1 MGDETLYPEIKPS
14 QPREDIGQSARRM
27 WDEMVRESPV
37 NRLRYLDAVLARGGE
52 VDKDRVAELI
62 REAGAKACIADPDVV
77 GLVRQLFGE
86 KGVGRLRER
95 ATAERK

>member
-1 MGDETLYPEIKPS
+1 MGDETLYPESKPS

-27 WDEMVRESPV
+27 WDEMVRESPL

-62 REAGAKACIADPDVV
+62 REAGAKACLSDPDAI
-77 GLVRQLFGE
+77 GLIRQLFGE
-86 KGVGRLRER
+86 RGVERLRHR
-95 ATAERK
+95 ASSSAR